1 MKEHSVRPRKSANRL
16 DFIRRANRS
25 ELRRLCDADGVHHV
39 PVQLHLLREKF
50 FCLAQV
56 DLSVIGFR
64 QKQLG
69 SPSVELR
76 GASFVRLDV
85 GTLVTDH
92 AVKRL
97 AKLGETKR
105 VCRSTGKHKIN
116 IAIDFENLP
125 DAFATLRGPFVIS
138 VRGCITG
145 IRLLQSYPCFGTN
158 RRRVITSKMV
168 TNRVAAH
175 RSCTT
180 RVLSTDNRTK
190 RLPDSGALGLRIC
203 QANPS
208 SICSSNCVQ
217 QFHFLFR
224 KERVG

>member
-69 SPSVELR
+69 SPSVKLR

-105 VCRSTGKHKIN
+105 VAAVPVNTKKTSQSISKICRMRSH
-116 IAIDFENLP
+116 
-125 DAFATLRGPFVIS
+125 
-138 VRGCITG
+138 
-145 IRLLQSYPCFGTN
+145 
-158 RRRVITSKMV
+158 TSAV
-168 TNRVAAH
+168 H
-175 RSCTT
+175 
-180 RVLSTDNRTK
+180 
-190 RLPDSGALGLRIC
+190 
-203 QANPS
+203 S
-208 SICSSNCVQ
+208 SSP
-217 QFHFLFR
+217 
-224 KERVG
+224 

>member
-69 SPSVELR
+69 SPSVKLR

-97 AKLGETKR
+97 AKVGETKR
-105 VCRSTGKHKIN
+105 VCRSTGKFLSLWSLCCILPN
-116 IAIDFENLP
+116 ARAQTNLRKW
-125 DAFATLRGPFVIS
+125 DRFRTRSSSAA
-138 VRGCITG
+138 
-145 IRLLQSYPCFGTN
+145 
-158 RRRVITSKMV
+158 RVF
-168 TNRVAAH
+168 
-175 RSCTT
+175 
-180 RVLSTDNRTK
+180 LSW
-190 RLPDSGALGLRIC
+190 
-203 QANPS
+203 
-208 SICSSNCVQ
+208 
-217 QFHFLFR
+217 
-224 KERVG
+224 